1 MSMIAVG
8 VTAFF
13 VMVGL
18 MLLGLPIAA
27 VMMLVGLGGGMIA
40 YGDAFLASSAS
51 VAWGTMSE
59 NGLTAIPLFV
69 LLGEFLLRSGMADRM
84 YSAFA
89 AWLGG
94 LPGGLL
100 HTNIGC
106 CALFAAT
113 SGSSVA
119 TAATIGTVALPSL
132 AKHGYPMKEAL
143 GSLAAG
149 GTLGILI
156 PPSVNMIIYG
166 SMTQTSVGKLFIAG
180 IIPGLLLAFSFMVW
194 IYISAVM
201 KGGGVKHPPVPLA
214 ERMRLLGNLSQP
226 LTIFGLVMGSLY
238 FGIAT
243 ATESAALGVVVA
255 LVFIA
260 WSGKL
265 KWALLQQCF
274 LSSARTSG
282 MILLIVVAAFVLNL
296 ALSLTG
302 IGEALTK
309 WVTSFGLSKTQMLIA
324 LIVFYLIL
332 GMFMDTLSMM
342 VATIPLTYPVVTTLG
357 VDPIWFGIFIVIM
370 CELGLITPPVGMN
383 LFVVQGIRPDRGS
396 VSDVIQGAI
405 PYAIIMILFTGLLM
419 AYPEL
424 ATWLPEKMRDGRG
437 QIGWKGAPGGRFQLI
452 SVDGYSICNATRKR
466 DTML

>member
-8 VTAFF
+8 VSGFII
-13 VMVGL
+13 MVGL
-18 MLLGLPIAA
+18 MLLGLPIAS
-27 VMMLVGLGGGMIA
+27 VMLLVGLGGGMIA
-40 YGDAFLASSAS
+40 YGGAFLVSSAS

-84 YSAFA
+84 YVVFA
-89 AWLGG
+89 AWLGR

-166 SMTQTSVGKLFIAG
+166 SMTNNSVGKLFIAG
-180 IIPGLLLAFSFMVW
+180 IIPGLLLTLSFMLW
-194 IYISAVM
+194 ILLSTIASGKRV
-201 KGGGVKHPPVPLA
+201 VHELVPLA
-214 ERMRLLGNLSQP
+214 ERVRLLKNLFEP
-226 LTIFGLVMGSLY
+226 LVVFGIVMGSLY

-243 ATESAALGVVVA
+243 ATESAALGVVAA
-255 LVFIA
+255 LFFMA
-260 WSGKL
+260 RGGKL
-265 KWALLQQCF
+265 TRKLLLQCF
-274 LSSARTSG
+274 TSSARTSG

-309 WVTSFGLSKTQMLIA
+309 WVTAFGLSRFETLVA

-342 VATIPLTYPVVTTLG
+342 VATIPLTYPVVSALG

-396 VSDVIQGAI
+396 VSDVIQGII
-405 PYAIIMILFTGLLM
+405 PYAVIMIVFTLLLI
-419 AYPEL
+419 AVPDIV
-424 ATWLPEKMRDGRG
+424 TWLPQKMQG
-437 QIGWKGAPGGRFQLI
+437 
-452 SVDGYSICNATRKR
+452 
-466 DTML
+466 